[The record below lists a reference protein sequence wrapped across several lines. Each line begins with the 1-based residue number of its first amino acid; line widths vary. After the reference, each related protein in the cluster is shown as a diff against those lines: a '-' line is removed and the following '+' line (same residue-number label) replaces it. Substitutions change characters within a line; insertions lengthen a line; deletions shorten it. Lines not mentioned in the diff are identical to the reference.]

1 MHTSIRSFLRPSRV
15 RMSGCGGTGDPPI
28 HPSPRVRPPLSTT
41 LHILYFSEHLLPNP
55 RRTCIHPFH
64 TARWDAPAVS
74 RRSNRKT
81 LKTDPFRERVCSHR
95 DLVPRCG
102 ETDKRAPAPRPPSR
116 RPVTL
121 RSRRHVTP
129 ATNGREEGRKV
140 SIHDRFDHHMVRYVV
155 LDGNY
160 G

>member
-1 MHTSIRSFLRPSRV
+1 MWRDGRPTHPS
-15 RMSGCGGTGDPPI
+15 I
-28 HPSPRVRPPLSTT
+28 HPSIPTRASSPINNTAHSL
-41 LHILYFSEHLLPNP
+41 LLLSEHLLPNP

-116 RPVTL
+116 RHVTL

-129 ATNGREEGRKV
+129 ATNGRGRKEGFHSRPFRSSHG
-140 SIHDRFDHHMVRYVV
+140 SIRSARW
-155 LDGNY
+155 
-160 G
+160 